1 MFKMK
6 KETHDEILTV
16 MKATIGAVAALGGYM
31 VISRFTK
38 AYKPADINKIANICY
53 TVGAACLCSAGAYA
67 ASGQAERIITEW
79 DRICTGGNLMELED

>member
-6 KETHDEILTV
+6 KETHDKTLNVIKTG
-16 MKATIGAVAALGGYM
+16 IGAVAALGGYM

-53 TVGAACLCSAGAYA
+53 TVGAACLCSAGAYV
-67 ASGQAERIITEW
+67 ASGQADRVITEW
-79 DRICTGGNLMELED
+79 DKICTGDNLIKLEE